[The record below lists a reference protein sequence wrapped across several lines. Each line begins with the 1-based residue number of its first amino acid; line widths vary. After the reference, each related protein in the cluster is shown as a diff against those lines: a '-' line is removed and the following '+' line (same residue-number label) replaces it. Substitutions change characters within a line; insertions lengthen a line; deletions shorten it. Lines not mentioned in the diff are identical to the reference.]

1 MVAEEEDW
9 SLNKTRR
16 TTSGRIVASPASRR
30 FRLPRPWPAAHPWHQ
45 LWTTALTVL
54 GLYSAFTTPFRL
66 AFAGADLENAN
77 EPDWNHFNSFGLF
90 IDIVFVFDMVISA
103 TCVLP
108 EGVAKASR
116 PQIAWEFFRSGH
128 LLRDL
133 TYAVPWDYIAA
144 AGGASVRLVFAIG
157 LLRLLRL
164 RLTFRALSE
173 AEAEARM
180 PYAMLR
186 FFRFTVMLSLEAHC
200 FACCFFYLGKTEEGA
215 VRNWLEVAG
224 SAKPDGAPHTMWK
237 QYLFSLYWSCT
248 TLTSIGYGD
257 VTPQTYPEIMLTISY
272 MLINYCISVYI
283 IGNMTILTTQ
293 ADAET
298 RKFRKQLSD
307 AEAFMDAYQL
317 PPAMQRHL
325 RGVLTLRFNDAQEHR
340 EVLDSLPPALRRR
353 VAANLYRPLI
363 ERAYIF
369 RGLPSDDA
377 FVGVFATSLVV
388 ELFMPFVSI
397 LTQGNPALELFF
409 VASGTAIAVM
419 SGRDGGGIDTEP
431 IAEDEADAM
440 AAEEADVAAATR
452 VRRGEAPQ
460 SSASGGEGGP
470 LAAARSA
477 LAACLPRSGQK
488 RARNLDR
495 SATDLEADASSHG
508 WASSVVHN
516 LREGDCFGEVAFV
529 FSLPQPWG
537 VRTTSLARML
547 FIRHDFWERV
557 RGARPHDAR
566 ELAGRISEAVARRA
580 VQADADAAAAVAA
593 GAPRAPAAVRVAQIY
608 SGLARKV
615 RGKVAQREREAAREA
630 ANAAA
635 AGDVAGLRRVLA
647 SGVSPGAAD
656 ADGRTPLHVAA
667 AKGQPD
673 AIRYLLSRGADVNV
687 SDADG
692 VTPLFDAVRCGHL
705 ELAAMLRAAGAQLGL
720 PPGWQHVH
728 RPRDASHGSASSGA
742 ATSSASS
749 EEGAPMQPP
758 AEEVSAAAGHIR
770 QLDEGTLLCQT
781 VMRENGALLSSLLS
795 AGIDPDAADHC
806 GRTGLHEGAAGGH
819 TGAVATLLAAGAD
832 PNVHDRWGVTP
843 LFEAVRGRHEA
854 SAATLRA
861 AGGRL
866 GLRHEGH
873 ELTRLAA
880 GNDAEVALLL
890 RLLRHGADPDARNF
904 DSRTAAH
911 VACAAGAAA
920 LAVELH
926 AAGADF
932 GARDRYGRTPT
943 DEAERG
949 GHAGLVSAL
958 RALPPAVPFAEREGA
973 NREPHT
979 QHQQR
984 MPSPAPAAKPPRGVK
999 ASAAALA
1006 AVAVD
1011 DAAPAADAAARKSL
1025 DLMRQGSVDA
1035 FVAEGGIKAWFAPT
1049 PSSSPPPPGAPGG
1062 SPRSPPAA

>member
-1 MVAEEEDW
+1 M
-9 SLNKTRR
+9 
-16 TTSGRIVASPASRR
+16 
-30 FRLPRPWPAAHPWHQ
+30 
-45 LWTTALTVL
+45 LTVL

-66 AFAGADLENAN
+66 AFAGADLTNAN
-77 EPDWNHFNSFGLF
+77 EPDFNHFNSFGLF
-90 IDIVFVFDMVISA
+90 IDIVFVVDMVISA

-180 PYAMLR
+180 PYALLR

-215 VRNWLEVAG
+215 VRNWLDTAG
-224 SAKPDGAPHTMWK
+224 SSKPDGTPQTMWK

-257 VTPQTYPEIMLTISY
+257 VTPQTYPEIMLTIAY

-409 VASGTAIAVM
+409 VASGTAVAVM
-419 SGRDGGGIDTEP
+419 SGRDGGIEAEP
-431 IAEDEADAM
+431 NAEDEADAM
-440 AAEEADVAAATR
+440 AAEEADAAAASR
-452 VRRGEAPQ
+452 VRRGNASQ
-460 SSASGGEGGP
+460 SSASAGESGP

-477 LAACLPRSGQK
+477 LAACLPRSVQK
-488 RARNLDR
+488 QARTLDR
-495 SATDLEADASSHG
+495 AATDLEADVSSSHG

-529 FSLPQPWG
+529 FSLPQPWS

-608 SGLARKV
+608 SALARKV

-647 SGVSPGAAD
+647 SGVSPGAVD

-673 AIRYLLSRGADVNV
+673 AVRYLLSRGADCNV
-687 SDADG
+687 SDNDG

-705 ELAAMLRAAGAQLGL
+705 ELAAILRAAGAQLGL

-728 RPRDASHGSASSGA
+728 RPRDPSHGSGSSGA
-742 ATSSASS
+742 ASSSS
-749 EEGAPMQPP
+749 EEGAPMQPS
-758 AEEVSAAAGHIR
+758 ADEVNAAAGHIR
-770 QLDEGTLLCQT
+770 QLDEGTLVCQT

-854 SAATLRA
+854 AAATLRA

-866 GLRHEGH
+866 GMRHEGC

-880 GNDAEVALLL
+880 GSDADVALLL

-911 VACAAGAAA
+911 VACVTGAAA

-932 GARDRYGRTPT
+932 NVRDRWGRTPME
-943 DEAERG
+943 EAERG

-958 RALPPAVPFAEREGA
+958 RALPPAVPFGEREWSE
-973 NREPHT
+973 REPHAP
-979 QHQQR
+979 QERVQA
-984 MPSPAPAAKPPRGVK
+984 PSPSAKPPRGSK
-999 ASAAALA
+999 GSAVALA
-1006 AVAVD
+1006 AAAVD
-1011 DAAPAADAAARKSL
+1011 DAAPAADAAVRKSV
-1025 DLMRQGSVDA
+1025 DLARQGSVDA
-1035 FVAEGGIKAWFAPT
+1035 FVAEGGIKAWFAPA

-1062 SPRSPPAA
+1062 SPRAA